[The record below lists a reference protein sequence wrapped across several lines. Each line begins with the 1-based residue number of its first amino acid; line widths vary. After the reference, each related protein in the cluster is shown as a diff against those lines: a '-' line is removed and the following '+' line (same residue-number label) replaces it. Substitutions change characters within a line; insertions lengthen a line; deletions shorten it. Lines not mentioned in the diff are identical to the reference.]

1 MKRYLTLDW
10 FEQRD
15 IYNEGYKEGFKEGFK
30 KGINLSVSCF
40 KFVRAGLSDEKIAEQ
55 LGYDLPEIQEIID
68 NVRARLP
75 SYPR

>member
-40 KFVRAGLSDEKIAEQ
+40 KFVRAGLSDEEIAQQ
-55 LGYDLPEIQEIID
+55 LGYDLLEIQDIID
-68 NVRARLP
+68 ELRTGLAP
-75 SYPR
+75 SPR